1 MLKTDVDGLG
11 SGGRPEDKKGFLN
24 SDSVLLHA
32 VVEGEVELSGGGN
45 ALNLGGAPAVICLV
59 RGSTSAHSSPTV
71 FAGAAG
77 DSR

>member
-1 MLKTDVDGLG
+1 MKTDSDQEVVQKIK
-11 SGGRPEDKKGFLN
+11 SGFLN

-71 FAGAAG
+71 FARAAG